1 MINEITCYTI
11 SNRVTSRFF
20 NAINLNAKPD
30 VMQIYD
36 WDRHS
41 INKKKGV
48 HKKETFLVFRHRQ
61 NKCWS
66 ATRKYC
72 KPERYMMLLHV
83 SYSRF
88 FGICSSL
95 FFSLANYNVMN
106 IEKQKA
112 VLLLSVIDFA

>member
-1 MINEITCYTI
+1 MINEITCYTF

-48 HKKETFLVFRHRQ
+48 HKRETFLVFRHKDRISVGVRLENIASQ
-61 NKCWS
+61 
-66 ATRKYC
+66 R
-72 KPERYMMLLHV
+72 
-83 SYSRF
+83 
-88 FGICSSL
+88 GI
-95 FFSLANYNVMN
+95 
-106 IEKQKA
+106 
-112 VLLLSVIDFA
+112 